1 MSEVT
6 NFLKSLQ
13 KGVKPCQDLYSRY
26 LGIHIEPIEL
36 QEHKLALLDHNLW
49 KYTME
54 AIKI

>member
-6 NFLKSLQ
+6 NVPKTIQ
-13 KGVKPCQDLYSRY
+13 NGVQPCQDLDARF
-26 LGIHIEPIEL
+26 LGIHIGSIEL

-54 AIKI
+54 VIEN